1 MLCVV
6 RLSEVIMS
14 WQWLR
19 QQKEL
24 WGTWASCH
32 FMTLCSSKTRGR
44 VFLNLMCDFSRWQ
57 IQHGHTSYI
66 TRQICVCI
74 GLYNTGNQHG
84 SFRLC
89 FTLSPHATWG
99 CYVILVPFNCSK
111 INPPSL
117 SLSLAPEEFV
127 SLAEME
133 DTLLRNLFGAI
144 RSGWDL
150 SFTSTTL
157 LPFASVWRSSQLV
170 DVVRQTHICTATSE
184 RQGGKSMWILGLM
197 TSSKLLK
204 NGCLNAVSCFAVEN
218 SAWLKFKCEVD
229 FPVYVVY
236 VPTVFVYCCLHSQDA
251 SAYSQKQ
258 VQSQYVTIWMP
269 VSTTE

>member
-99 CYVILVPFNCSK
+99 CYVILVPLNCSK
-111 INPPSL
+111 INPP

-133 DTLLRNLFGAI
+133 DTLLRNLFRGYQKWVRPI
-144 RSGWDL
+144 LHLNDTITVRFGL
-150 SFTSTTL
+150 KI
-157 LPFASVWRSSQLV
+157 SQLV
-170 DVVRQTHICTATSE
+170 DVVRQTHICTATSDL
-184 RQGGKSMWILGLM
+184 QKSW
-197 TSSKLLK
+197 
-204 NGCLNAVSCFAVEN
+204 NALN
-218 SAWLKFKCEVD
+218 K
-229 FPVYVVY
+229 YVF
-236 VPTVFVYCCLHSQDA
+236 TEHS
-251 SAYSQKQ
+251 
-258 VQSQYVTIWMP
+258 V
-269 VSTTE
+269 

>member
-133 DTLLRNLFGAI
+133 DTLLRNLFRGYQKWVRPI
-144 RSGWDL
+144 LHLNDTITVRFGL
-150 SFTSTTL
+150 KI
-157 LPFASVWRSSQLV
+157 SQLV

-197 TSSKLLK
+197 TSSK
-204 NGCLNAVSCFAVEN
+204 A
-218 SAWLKFKCEVD
+218 
-229 FPVYVVY
+229 
-236 VPTVFVYCCLHSQDA
+236 T
-251 SAYSQKQ
+251 
-258 VQSQYVTIWMP
+258 
-269 VSTTE
+269 